1 MNLEVV
7 VFGVMFV
14 VALGCS
20 LAMLFALNAVHVA
33 LFLVGSQVA
42 LAVAFLLQG
51 AYFVAIV
58 QIIVYAGAIM
68 VLFLFVI
75 MLLGVDKREAMVEP
89 LSGQRPLALGLGA
102 LLAAQVLYVIL
113 RGVDLV
119 AGGGEGGAE
128 ALEVVNRDPGNVKA
142 LAQVLFSRYLLP
154 FEVTSILLVVAIVG
168 VMALARRIGETGSR
182 PVDAQASAAGSA
194 GAQTP
199 AAGSAGAQT
208 PAAGSAGAQTP
219 AAGSAGAQT
228 PAAGSAG
235 AQTPAAGSAGAQTIG
250 EPA

>member
-7 VFGVMFV
+7 VFGVMFF

-20 LAMLFALNAVHVA
+20 IAMLFAPNAVHVA

-75 MLLGVDKREAMVEP
+75 MLLGVDKREAMTEP
-89 LSGQRPLALGLGA
+89 LSGQRPLALGLGS
-102 LLAAQVLYVIL
+102 LLAAQVLYVVL

-119 AGGGEGGAE
+119 AGGGSGGPE
-128 ALEVVNRDPGNVKA
+128 ALEALNLDPGNVKA
-142 LAQVLFSRYLLP
+142 LAGLLFSRYLLP
-154 FEVTSILLVVAIVG
+154 FEVSSILLVVAIVG
-168 VMALARRIGETGSR
+168 VMVLARRMSDIGR
-182 PVDAQASAAGSA
+182 PV
-194 GAQTP
+194 
-199 AAGSAGAQT
+199 
-208 PAAGSAGAQTP
+208 
-219 AAGSAGAQT
+219 
-228 PAAGSAG
+228 
-235 AQTPAAGSAGAQTIG
+235 
-250 EPA
+250 